1 MHEQPTCGKGLAE
14 NATLPA
20 AVAELM
26 DATVLEAHVG
36 TLDPADAS
44 ARREE
49 DAYRG
54 LVDEHRTIA
63 RALRAA
69 AARLTGYRDLPMGR
83 HDPAAMAAPSRMRT
97 FETFRPRLSE
107 GTRAL
112 QHVFL
117 AHIDPV
123 LGREV
128 LEQLSR
134 PRLVLAAPMTYWLQ
148 NKRAELLE
156 TLTRVRILII
166 SEGVAREVSGEALT
180 ALL

>member
-69 AARLTGYRDLPMGR
+69 AARRTGYRDLPMGR

-97 FETFRPRLSE
+97 FETFVGKSSRSPTCSA
-107 GTRAL
+107 RASRRS
-112 QHVFL
+112 
-117 AHIDPV
+117 
-123 LGREV
+123 GGC
-128 LEQLSR
+128 SR
-134 PRLVLAAPMTYWLQ
+134 PGSPPW
-148 NKRAELLE
+148 
-156 TLTRVRILII
+156 
-166 SEGVAREVSGEALT
+166 
-180 ALL
+180 